1 MSNNYLK
8 CHKYQVDITY
18 IAIYS
23 FSMFYKNK

>member
-8 CHKYQVDITY
+8 CHKYQVDVTH
-18 IAIYS
+18 IAICS

>member
-18 IAIYS
+18 IDIYFS
-23 FSMFYKNK
+23 SMFYKNK